1 MLAYV
6 LALVVG
12 FGSFSLYMAA
22 FFFPEVHRK
31 YDFIWSGVGMFYA
44 LVLWVCAGRIT
55 GGVLLGQVASVALLA
70 WFGWQTLSLR
80 RAQTPVL
87 LQTQIPQSASTLPE
101 VIEAMVNQLRLSFQK
116 SAERSPI
123 AAKLDRGFDRATSFL
138 VGLGQRLSAQPA
150 ARSPSSNAD
159 EKVNSSP
166 TLMNVPSY
174 PDPCSQPHRSVS
186 GPSAAVDG
194 AEHES
199 SAPEIYAE
207 WDDLD
212 MEFHPELDTVEGS
225 LTEGTLTSPSVTD
238 SATNS
243 VTGNLAATEGGD
255 NTPLPRQDRSH

>member
-1 MLAYV
+1 MIAYI
-6 LALVVG
+6 LALTVG

-70 WFGWQTLSLR
+70 WLGWQTLHLR
-80 RAQTPVL
+80 RAQTPVS
-87 LQTQIPQSASTLPE
+87 LQTQIPRSAATLPE
-101 VIEAMVNQLRLSFQK
+101 VVEATVNQLRLSFQK

-123 AAKLDRGFDRATSFL
+123 AAKLDRGLDRAASFL

-150 ARSPSSNAD
+150 ARSPSPDAH

-166 TLMNVPSY
+166 TLMNVPSN
-174 PDPCSQPHRSVS
+174 PDPYAQPYRSVS

-199 SAPEIYAE
+199 SAAEIYAE

-225 LTEGTLTSPSVTD
+225 WTEGTLTSSSVTD
-238 SATNS
+238 SATS
-243 VTGNLAATEGGD
+243 SDTSNLAATEESD
-255 NTPLPRQDRSH
+255 NPPPR